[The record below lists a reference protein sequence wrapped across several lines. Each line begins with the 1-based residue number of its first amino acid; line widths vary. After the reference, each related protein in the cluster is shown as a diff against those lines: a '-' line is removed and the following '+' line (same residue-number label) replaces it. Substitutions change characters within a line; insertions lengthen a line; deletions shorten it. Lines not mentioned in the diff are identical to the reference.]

1 MRKGF
6 GPGTLLLFLD
16 VSFIVSQPSK
26 TCLYVAAGRALGARE
41 PDESIRNP
49 DYLAERLL
57 GPAERA
63 MVADQAVVQALELDF
78 AEARKNIEALSSA
91 IMMIIRTRFI
101 EERLAQAIR
110 DGVSQLVILGAGFD
124 TRAYRLTELLKDA
137 RVFEVDQP
145 STQEYKKQRIQDTG
159 IEVPPNL
166 TYVPVD
172 FRHDK
177 LGDVLA
183 KAGYDSTQKTFFIW
197 EGVTMYLPEEAVEE
211 TLRWVAAQAT
221 GSTIIF
227 DFMGATIVK
236 FMATADLS
244 AFPEAAQ
251 KAFER
256 LRRLTAGEPW
266 IFGIPDDGEREFLN
280 KLGLELRELL
290 PVGGEESMKRYLARS
305 DGTPYITIPTAQ
317 QQAQARR
324 GGYCLAEAFVPNR

>member
-1 MRKGF
+1 MNNG
-6 GPGTLLLFLD
+6 
-16 VSFIVSQPSK
+16 PSK

-101 EERLAQAIR
+101 EEHLAQAIR
-110 DGVSQLVILGAGFD
+110 DGVSQVVILGAGFD
-124 TRAYRLTELLKDA
+124 TRAYRLTELLKAA

-145 STQEYKKQRIQDTG
+145 STQDYKKLRIQETG

-166 TYVPVD
+166 TYVPID

-183 KAGYDSTQKTFFIW
+183 SAGYDSSQRTFFIW
-197 EGVTMYLPEEAVEE
+197 EGVTMYLPEETVEA
-211 TLRWVAAQAT
+211 TLRWVAAQT
-221 GSTIIF
+221 PGSTIIF
-227 DFMGATIVK
+227 DFMGAMIVK

-244 AFPEAAQ
+244 TFPEAAQ
-251 KAFER
+251 KAFDR
-256 LRRLTAGEPW
+256 LRKLTAGEPW

-290 PVGGEESMKRYLARS
+290 PVGGEESMKRYLTRS
-305 DGTPYITIPTAQ
+305 DGTPYITIPPAQ

-324 GGYCLAEAFVPNR
+324 GGYCLAEAVVPVR

>member
-1 MRKGF
+1 M
-6 GPGTLLLFLD
+6 
-16 VSFIVSQPSK
+16 SNAPSK

-57 GPAERA
+57 GPEERA
-63 MVADQAVVQALELDF
+63 MVADQAVVQALDLDF

-101 EERLAQAIR
+101 EERLELVIR
-110 DGVSQLVILGAGFD
+110 DGVTQVVILGAGFD
-124 TRAYRLTELLKDA
+124 TRAYRLTELLQA
-137 RVFEVDQP
+137 VPVFEVDQP
-145 STQEYKKQRIQDTG
+145 STQEYKKRRIRETG

-177 LGDVLA
+177 LGEVLA
-183 KAGYDSTQKTFFIW
+183 AAGYASNLKTFFIW
-197 EGVTMYLPEEAVEE
+197 EGVTMYLPEAAVEE
-211 TLRWVAAQAT
+211 TLRWVAAQAP

-227 DFMGATIVK
+227 DFVGAMLIR

-244 AFPEAAQ
+244 KFPEAAQ

-266 IFGIPDDGEREFLN
+266 IFGLPDTNEREFLG
-280 KLGLELRELL
+280 KLGLELHALL
-290 PVGGEESMKRYLARS
+290 PVGGEESMKRYLTRS
-305 DGTPYITIPTAQ
+305 DGTPYISIPPPQ
-317 QQAQARR
+317 QQAQAQR
-324 GGYCLAEAFVPNR
+324 GGYCLAEAVVPG

>member
-110 DGVSQLVILGAGFD
+110 DGVSQVVILGAGRD
-124 TRAYRLTELLKDA
+124 IRKKRLTELLRPA
-137 RVFEVDQP
+137 RLFEVDQSP
-145 STQEYKKQRIQDTG
+145 TQEYKKRRIKETG

-166 TYVPVD
+166 RYVPVD
-172 FRHDK
+172 FRHDE

-227 DFMGATIVK
+227 DFMGAMIVK

-290 PVGGEESMKRYLARS
+290 PVGGEESMKRYLTRS